1 MGDKTPGNTIT
12 PRQPDPRKTKTN
24 TTPTPKGA
32 DETKTTP
39 NLQACGRN
47 FNNNDNNNNNKN
59 KYPGHSKIMDT
70 ASIMD
75 ISMIMDTARTIDKA
89 IPIMMTMITIIIAIV
104 MTIIMITMNI
114 KARSR
119 ERVYQRYLK
128 DPRVP
133 RVPGVLVH
141 GDNRSDVLYDFKYV
155 YVEKIRVFVDSQTWK
170 IILSLCLYGHV
181 W

>member
-1 MGDKTPGNTIT
+1 MKNPMIIQATENIMYTARTMDTSSIT
-12 PRQPDPRKTKTN
+12 DTARIMDIVR
-24 TTPTPKGA
+24 
-32 DETKTTP
+32 
-39 NLQACGRN
+39 
-47 FNNNDNNNNNKN
+47 
-59 KYPGHSKIMDT
+59 IMDT